1 MEQNQSYRVLSLD
14 GGGMR
19 GLYTAVVLQTLSNR
33 FSGSNCDRD
42 IGKGFDLIVGTST
55 GGILACALAK
65 GVPVRQII
73 DLYSQKGK
81 KIFENPVP
89 FEGKLKQYWWIFKNR
104 KKPANSN
111 KVLRQELQNIFN
123 NKTLRQLYQERA
135 IGLCITAVDLIDH
148 SPRVFKTPHD
158 ARKTADNN
166 RTLVDICIASSS
178 APIIFPIA
186 RIPDPERSNIY
197 EDFVDGGL
205 WANSPTLVALTE
217 AVTCSK
223 KDQNIEIISVGT
235 CAPPK
240 GQTVKNLNRG
250 LLDWRAGIGP
260 MEISMDSQIES
271 GRLISAFLC
280 AEFNRLGRNITIQ
293 RLKQT
298 APSLEQTKL
307 FAMDQADEQTCSML
321 IKWGKKDAEETYG
334 KIISKGSKDI
344 LKSIFTNLPTLE
356 RRK

>member
-1 MEQNQSYRVLSLD
+1 M
-14 GGGMR
+14 
-19 GLYTAVVLQTLSNR
+19 
-33 FSGSNCDRD
+33 
-42 IGKGFDLIVGTST
+42 IVGTST
-55 GGILACALAK
+55 GGILACALAQ
-65 GVPVRQII
+65 GVPIRQII

-81 KIFENPVP
+81 KIFKNPIP
-89 FEGKLKQYWWIFKNR
+89 FEGKLKQYWWILKNS

-111 KVLRQELQNIFN
+111 KVLKQELSNIFGD
-123 NKTLRQLYQERA
+123 KTLEEIYKERQV
-135 IGLCITAVDLIDH
+135 GLCITAVDLIDH

-158 ARKTADNN
+158 IRKIADNS
-166 RTLVDICIASSS
+166 RKLVDICLASSS
-178 APIIFPIA
+178 APIIFPVA

-260 MEISMDSQIES
+260 MEISMDSQVES
-271 GRLISAFLC
+271 GHFISAFLC
-280 AEFNRLGRNITIQ
+280 AEFNRLGRNITIH

-307 FAMDQADEQTCSML
+307 FAMDQANKQTCSML
-321 IKWGKKDAEETYG
+321 LKWGKKDAEEIYG
-334 KIISKGSKDI
+334 KIINKDSKNV